1 MKYYKDSGDGF
12 YAYPDN
18 ASIAGL
24 TEITEAAFL
33 ASAVPPTLAQAQTSQ
48 IQTLAKAYQTA
59 IAQPV
64 TYTSKG
70 GVTKLYQADP
80 QSIANLSQM
89 MLAFVGTQIL
99 PIGFYWVCAD
109 NTKVPFVY
117 ADLQGLAAAMG
128 AQGFAAFD
136 TLQTKKAQVLAAADV
151 VTVQAI
157 K

>member
-1 MKYYKDSGDGF
+1 MNRIEVNLATGVQSVIELTP
-12 YAYPDN
+12 AE
-18 ASIAGL
+18 IAAL
-24 TEITEAAFL
+24 
-33 ASAVPPTLAQAQTSQ
+33 PTLTLQQAQEAQ
-48 IQTLAKAYQTA
+48 IQALVKAYQSA

-64 TYTSKG
+64 SYTSKG
-70 GVTKLYQADP
+70 GATKFYQADA

-99 PIGFYWVCAD
+99 PTGFYWVCAD

-136 TLQTKKAQVLAAADV
+136 SLQTKKAAVLSAT
-151 VTVQAI
+151 TVQAVQAI
-157 K
+157 I